1 MRNLIIPN
9 SNNNYH
15 PYLLRTGFLS
25 LTVTLIFIGNI
36 LFSALGLVTINA
48 YVDSSSIYRL
58 HNQERMNN
66 SLNEL
71 TVNPL
76 LVESATKKA
85 EAMMK
90 SDCWSHYCPDGK
102 SPWDF
107 FDTAGYDY
115 IYAGENLGEGF
126 SENETLMSA
135 WMNSPTHRENV
146 LNYKFSEIGIG
157 FATGDYQGIQNN
169 TIVVVHFGS
178 SVSESVKAVTTTNI
192 EISDTTPPFVEIE
205 NFSISLLT
213 IGGPDRYSI
222 VFTNN
227 DVSNFEVTGDYEFQ
241 KIAKNSWEITI
252 PKSDVDKILTI
263 ETISKDLAE
272 NDTRY
277 EIPFKQLLNKTN
289 NIESIADNSDL
300 NLFTTFTRG
309 IASNPKTNLNLSMMI
324 FLTGLFGIDFY
335 ILEKTGQTNIRHTNR
350 HIFLVLIII
359 SLILLIVT
367 SASGQILEGVTF

>member
-1 MRNLIIPN
+1 MRNFIIPN
-9 SNNNYH
+9 SNNNFH
-15 PYLLRTGFLS
+15 PYFLRTGFLS
-25 LTVTLIFIGNI
+25 LVVVLILIGNI

-58 HNQERMNN
+58 HNQERSNN

-107 FDTAGYDY
+107 FASAGYDY

-135 WMNSPTHRENV
+135 WMNSPTHRENI
-146 LNYKFSEIGIG
+146 LNSKFSEIGIG
-157 FATGDYQGIQNN
+157 FATGDYQGIKNN
-169 TIVVVHFGS
+169 TIVVVHFGT
-178 SVSESVKAVTTTNI
+178 SVSESVKAVVTSNPI
-192 EISDTTPPFVEIE
+192 ELDTTPPSVGIE

-213 IGGPDRYSI
+213 IGGPDRYS
-222 VFTNN
+222 VVYTNN
-227 DVSNFEVTGDYEFQ
+227 DVSNFEVAEGYEFQ

-252 PKSDVDKILTI
+252 PKSNADNILSI
-263 ETISKDLAE
+263 ETKSRDLAE
-272 NDTRY
+272 NETRF
-277 EIPFKQLLNKTN
+277 EIPFKQLLSQLKNVDISN
-289 NIESIADNSDL
+289 GNSTI
-300 NLFTTFTRG
+300 NVFTSFTRG
-309 IASNPKTNLNLSMMI
+309 IASNPKTNLNVSMMI

-335 ILEKTGQTNIRHTNR
+335 ILEKSGQTNIRHTNR
-350 HIFLVLIII
+350 HILLVLIII

-367 SASGQILEGVTF
+367 SASGQVLEGVTF